1 MKSSFKIRAK
11 KVHMNY
17 IQKRALHVTSR
28 LCNVVTAVCPGQGN
42 ISPHLFS
49 LAHHQIDQLKN
60 SKYQELI
67 QWAQETLPEVP
78 IAKYFSGKTYPDAV
92 LSQNELSQT
101 SFVQPLVLLST
112 YINYSIFKD
121 MFDWDI
127 KSANYLLGH
136 SLGELSALVVQDVI
150 SLEEGLRVAYQRGKL
165 MEKALLVNTSDIHG
179 NIPKDDWGMVALMFQ
194 DRDFKSITKVCQ
206 EDIHFNIAN
215 VNGYGQIVV
224 SGHAA
229 ELREKIAVLDQ
240 IQKELVR
247 SKQWRSKIRK
257 VWLDTKVPAHHPIF
271 NDIKE
276 ELKSMIHLK
285 SDVLYVPVVCNL
297 NGLVVMK
304 NSQRV
309 VDNFVDVTSKPVQFV
324 KCLETIVPFKNEQD
338 ETYKF
343 LNVSEITYGLIKRVF
358 ARNEKCEVYDLI
370 SEAEK
375 SL

>member
-1 MKSSFKIRAK
+1 
-11 KVHMNY
+11 MNY
-17 IQKRALHVTSR
+17 IQNRALHSTSR

-42 ISPHLFS
+42 VSPHLFS

-60 SKYQELI
+60 PKYAKLI
-67 QWAQETLPEVP
+67 QFAQETLPEVP
-78 IAKYFSGKTYPDAV
+78 LTKYFSRKTYPDER
-92 LSQNELSQT
+92 LSQSELSQT
-101 SFVQPLVLLST
+101 SIVQPLVLLST

-127 KSANYLLGH
+127 KSATYLLGH

-150 SLEEGLRVAYQRGKL
+150 SLEDGLKVAHQRGKL
-165 MEKALLVNTSDIHG
+165 MEKALLVNNSDTHG
-179 NIPKDDWGMVALMFQ
+179 NITKGDWGMVALMFQ
-194 DRDFKSITKVCQ
+194 ERDFKSITKVCRD
-206 EDIHFNIAN
+206 DIHFNIAN
-215 VNGYGQIVV
+215 INGYGQIVV
-224 SGHAA
+224 SGHTD
-229 ELREKIAVLDQ
+229 ELHEKIAVLNQ
-240 IQKELVR
+240 IQKELVL
-247 SKQWRSKIRK
+247 SKQWRSRIRK
-257 VWLDTKVPAHHPIF
+257 VWLNTKVPAHHPIF
-271 NDIKE
+271 DDIKE
-276 ELKSMIHLK
+276 ELKGMIHLK

-324 KCLETIVPFKNEQD
+324 KCLETIVPLSIEQD

-343 LNVSEITYGLIKRVF
+343 LNVSEITYSLIKRFF
-358 ARNEKCEVYDLI
+358 ARNEKCEIYDLI